1 MCEYVL
7 VRYLTLVRAETET
20 TYREEVMYKKR
31 ENALPYKAI
40 FALAG
45 KQEEGAAPLAP
56 LDTPL
61 IVSRADC
68 RDYRRVGARAL
79 YVHDVDQ
86 RERVRLDAR
95 LPGGR

>member
-1 MCEYVL
+1 
-7 VRYLTLVRAETET
+7 
-20 TYREEVMYKKR
+20 MYKKR

-45 KQEEGAAPLAP
+45 KQEGAAPLAP

-68 RDYRRVGARAL
+68 RDDRRIGPRAL

>member
-1 MCEYVL
+1 
-7 VRYLTLVRAETET
+7 
-20 TYREEVMYKKR
+20 MYKKR

-68 RDYRRVGARAL
+68 RDYRQVGARAL